1 MKVFMPLRQNYDITL
16 LDRDPKPEPGTQTK
30 WPESPCRIRYV
41 RR

>member
-1 MKVFMPLRQNYDITL
+1 MASSYLYHTTERNQGEYAH
-16 LDRDPKPEPGTQTK
+16 PKPEPGTQTK